1 MLQDLI
7 TKEEILQSLTNTLN
21 DIRRKREAKLQL
33 KGADEANIA
42 ELQDRVLRL
51 NFEFS
56 DRQK

>member
-33 KGADEANIA
+33 KGAGEANIA